1 MCAIIEYIFKATYMQ
16 NNNSRTQVAIISLI
30 ALKHKLQ
37 FCSAA
42 LIQAGDQLLS
52 IQVFMTEGGVRLE
65 FFYVF
70 SRCPVTCSSSLWPV
84 TAVKNRRGG
93 RWKTVGRSKKVD
105 SKQWGGGVE
114 DNLWNGGNKAINHS
128 YTQPV
133 LAGKG
138 LACKGYHER
147 PTANLL

>member
-52 IQVFMTEGGVRLE
+52 IQVFMTEGG
-65 FFYVF
+65 
-70 SRCPVTCSSSLWPV
+70 
-84 TAVKNRRGG
+84 
-93 RWKTVGRSKKVD
+93 
-105 SKQWGGGVE
+105 
-114 DNLWNGGNKAINHS
+114 
-128 YTQPV
+128 
-133 LAGKG
+133 
-138 LACKGYHER
+138 
-147 PTANLL
+147 